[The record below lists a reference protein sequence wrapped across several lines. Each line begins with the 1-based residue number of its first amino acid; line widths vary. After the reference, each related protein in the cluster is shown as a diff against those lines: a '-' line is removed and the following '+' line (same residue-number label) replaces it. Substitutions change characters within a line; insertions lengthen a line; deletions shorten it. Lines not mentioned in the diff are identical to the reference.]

1 MKDLKIYTII
11 GALLI
16 TVYLVMQYN
25 RPHPINWKAT
35 FNDAG
40 KMPFDTYVLRSRIT
54 DIFPGAR
61 VKNYREPVYNVLN
74 GRQKLRAAYVIIA
87 GEVNLNDYDY
97 AQLMDYIRSG
107 NEVFIAA
114 SSFRGYLENKL
125 NISTDAVSS
134 DHSEPPVRFVNTHL
148 DTTEYYHIDK
158 HASDVFFDEIDTAK
172 AIVLGN
178 DTHGNINFVKYPIGK
193 GALYLNANPLM
204 FTNYSVLQEQG
215 AKYSAIAL
223 SNLKNS
229 GEIIWDEYYSQ
240 GKEGETSFMRVF
252 LANFSLRAAT
262 YIAFFGLLIF
272 ALFEVKRRQ
281 RIIPVIE
288 PLENTS
294 VEFARTVGQVYYE
307 QRNNSNIAQKK
318 VSYFLDHI
326 RASYFLK
333 TTTLDDE
340 FVNALS
346 QKSGAAHEL
355 VRSLVAKIITVK
367 AGGKVS
373 DQELIALNQHI
384 EQFYQQSR

>member
-1 MKDLKIYTII
+1 M
-11 GALLI
+11 
-16 TVYLVMQYN
+16 
-25 RPHPINWKAT
+25 
-35 FNDAG
+35 
-40 KMPFDTYVLRSRIT
+40 
-54 DIFPGAR
+54 
-61 VKNYREPVYNVLN
+61 
-74 GRQKLRAAYVIIA
+74 
-87 GEVNLNDYDY
+87 
-97 AQLMDYIRSG
+97 
-107 NEVFIAA
+107 
-114 SSFRGYLENKL
+114 
-125 NISTDAVSS
+125 
-134 DHSEPPVRFVNTHL
+134 
-148 DTTEYYHIDK
+148 
-158 HASDVFFDEIDTAK
+158 
-172 AIVLGN
+172 
-178 DTHGNINFVKYPIGK
+178 
-193 GALYLNANPLM
+193 
-204 FTNYSVLQEQG
+204 QEQG